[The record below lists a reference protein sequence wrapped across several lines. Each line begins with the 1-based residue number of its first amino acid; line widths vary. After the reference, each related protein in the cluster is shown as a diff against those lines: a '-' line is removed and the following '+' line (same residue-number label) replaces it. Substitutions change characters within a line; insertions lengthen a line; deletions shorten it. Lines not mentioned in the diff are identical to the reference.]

1 MWNNIVEGYIEVEWI
16 KTALETN
23 TFIGVTDGSYNRER
37 ASTVSGSGW
46 LICCT
51 RSKRIL
57 RGSFYEISPKA
68 GSYRG
73 KLLGLVAL
81 HTLISG
87 IASFYKLELPAGKI
101 CCDNLAALRQSGRCR
116 RRVRSGIKHADLH
129 RAIRTIKVRT
139 RMEIIYEHV
148 RAHQDRILPWD
159 RLSLEQ
165 QLNVICDELA
175 NGAVE

>member
-1 MWNNIVEGYIEVEWI
+1 LRRSIGPPLATPITTDRNFWDFLRSFGGEWMWNNIVEGYIEVEWI

-73 KLLGLVAL
+73 ELLGLVAL

-87 IASFYKLELPAGKI
+87 IASFYKLKLPAGKI

-129 RAIRTIKVRT
+129 RAIQTIKVRT
-139 RMEIIYEHV
+139 
-148 RAHQDRILPWD
+148 QWK
-159 RLSLEQ
+159 
-165 QLNVICDELA
+165 
-175 NGAVE
+175 